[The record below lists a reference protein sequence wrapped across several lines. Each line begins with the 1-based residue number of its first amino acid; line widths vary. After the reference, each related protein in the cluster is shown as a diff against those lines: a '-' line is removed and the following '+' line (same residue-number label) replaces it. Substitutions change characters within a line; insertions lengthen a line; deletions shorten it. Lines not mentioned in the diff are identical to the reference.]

1 MPPPPL
7 SLSLSLSFSHKVTE
21 RREKDALMKSNLSD
35 LSGKVETLTA
45 TLDRETTTRQKL
57 EEQVSVYWLRIV
69 LRSR

>member
-1 MPPPPL
+1 
-7 SLSLSLSFSHKVTE
+7 
-21 RREKDALMKSNLSD
+21 MKSNLSD

-69 LRSR
+69 LRSH